1 MLASPFYLHT
11 WKKFVDEGVLDSNR
25 INERISESWHRCKQA
40 NVNPH
45 MNKGQ
50 KILSSN
56 FFQDQKKKSEIFL
69 DIAIPQ
75 LQNMRRTID
84 ELQMMALLIDPDGY
98 VLSLS
103 GNQQTLKRAKHIN
116 FIEGVKWTEAAVG
129 TNAIGT
135 ALQIE
140 EAIMISGTEHYSVA
154 SHSWSCA
161 AAPIHNDDGKLIGV
175 LDFSCPIEFSHPYM
189 LGMVT
194 SIAHAIEREC
204 SIRVHQNELHLI
216 HRFLDVID
224 SDEQV
229 VICNHRDVI
238 VSASKKVRERVSN
251 WSRMKLE
258 DLMQNGLKPKL
269 EVPIYSNDR
278 MIGKCIYV
286 KENKQGNVFST
297 SPFINGVT
305 FPGVI
310 GTSNAFQHTLEEIKL
325 VSPTD
330 ASVYVCGE
338 TGVGKEYV
346 ARAIHEN
353 SSRKNGPFIAVN
365 CGSLPKE
372 LMESELFGY
381 AEGAFTGARRQGYK
395 GKFEQADGGTI
406 FLDEIG
412 EVPPEMQVALLRV
425 LQERIV
431 TPIGS
436 SKEVPVNIR
445 IITATHKDL
454 LRLVEEGKFRQDL
467 YYRLHV
473 YPLYVPS
480 LIERKEDIPYFIQD
494 FCRRKNWNVVFP
506 KNICNQLS
514 QHAWPGNIREL
525 LNVLERIYILSQ
537 GREICGKQI
546 SFLLQT
552 MMGNQNQLELQA
564 ENKTEHTLNF
574 REKIQRDSMIE
585 ALEKTNGNVSLASKL
600 LDVPRSTF
608 YKRMQK
614 YKLKSRF
621 L

>member
-25 INERISESWHRCKQA
+25 INKRISESWHRCKQA

-50 KILSSN
+50 KILSSRI
-56 FFQDQKKKSEIFL
+56 FREQKKKSEIFL
-69 DIAIPQ
+69 DIALPQ
-75 LQNMRRTID
+75 IQNMRKTID

-135 ALQIE
+135 ALEIE

-216 HRFLDVID
+216 HRFIDVID

-238 VSASKKVRERVSN
+238 VSASKSVRERVSN

-258 DLMQNGLKPKL
+258 DFMQNGLKPKL
-269 EVPIYSNDR
+269 EVPVYSNDR

-286 KENKQGNVFST
+286 KENKQGNLFST
-297 SPFINGVT
+297 ASLINGIT

-310 GTSNAFQHTLEEIKL
+310 GTSSAFQHTLEEIKL

-353 SSRKNGPFIAVN
+353 SPRKDGPFIAVN

-425 LQERIV
+425 LQERTV

-473 YPLYVPS
+473 YPLYVPT
-480 LIERKEDIPYFIQD
+480 LIERKEDIPYFIKH
-494 FCRRKNWNVVFP
+494 FCEQKNWNVVFP
-506 KNICNQLS
+506 KSICNQFY
-514 QHAWPGNIREL
+514 QHTWPGNIREL

-537 GREICGKQI
+537 RQEICEKQI
-546 SFLLQT
+546 PFLLQT
-552 MMGNQNQLELQA
+552 MMGNQHQLTLQA
-564 ENKTEHTLNF
+564 ENKIENTLNF
-574 REKIQRDSMIE
+574 RERIQRDSMIE
-585 ALEKTNGNVSLASKL
+585 ALEKTNGNVSLAAKL

-614 YKLKSRF
+614 YKL
-621 L
+621 

>member
-11 WKKFVDEGVLDSNR
+11 WKKFVNEGVLDSNR

-50 KILSSN
+50 KVLSSN
-56 FFQDQKKKSEIFL
+56 IFREQKKKSEIFL
-69 DIAIPQ
+69 DIALPQ
-75 LQNMRRTID
+75 IQNMRKTID

-103 GNQQTLKRAKHIN
+103 GNKQTLKRAKHIN

-135 ALQIE
+135 ALEIE
-140 EAIMISGTEHYSVA
+140 EAIMISGTEHYSVV

-161 AAPIHNDDGKLIGV
+161 AAPIHNDDGKLIGI

-238 VSASKKVRERVSN
+238 VSASKSVRERVTN

-258 DLMQNGLKPKL
+258 DLVHHGLETKL
-269 EVPIYSNDR
+269 EIPVYSNER
-278 MIGKCIYV
+278 MIGKCMYL
-286 KENKQGNVFST
+286 KENKQMNTYSAFT
-297 SPFINGVT
+297 FIKGIT
-305 FPGVI
+305 FPGVT
-310 GTSNAFQHTLEEIKL
+310 GTSKAFQHTLEEIKL

-353 SSRKNGPFIAVN
+353 SPRKDGPFIAVN

-395 GKFEQADGGTI
+395 GKFEQANGGTL

-425 LQERIV
+425 LQERTI

-480 LIERKEDIPYFIQD
+480 LIERKEDIPYFIQHL
-494 FCRRKNWNVVFP
+494 CERKNWNVVFP
-506 KNICNQLS
+506 KSICNQFL
-514 QHAWPGNIREL
+514 QHTWPGNIREL
-525 LNVLERIYILSQ
+525 VNALERIYILSQ
-537 GREICGKQI
+537 GREICEKQVA
-546 SFLLQT
+546 FLIQT
-552 MMGNQNQLELQA
+552 MMGNQQQLELQV

-585 ALEKTNGNVSLASKL
+585 ALQKTNGNVSLAAKL

-614 YKLKSRF
+614 YKL
-621 L
+621 

>member
-11 WKKFVDEGVLDSNR
+11 WKKFIDKGVLNSNR

-56 FFQDQKKKSEIFL
+56 IFQEQKKKSEIFL
-69 DIAIPQ
+69 DIALPQ
-75 LQNMRRTID
+75 IQNMRKTID

-103 GNQQTLKRAKHIN
+103 GNKQTLKRAKHIN

-135 ALQIE
+135 ALEIE

-175 LDFSCPIEFSHPYM
+175 LDFSCPIEFSHLYM

-238 VSASKKVRERVSN
+238 VSASKSVRKRVTN

-258 DLMQNGLKPKL
+258 DLMRYGLETKL
-269 EVPIYSNDR
+269 EIPVYSNER
-278 MIGKCIYV
+278 MIGKCMYL
-286 KENKQGNVFST
+286 KENKQMNTYSAFTFIKGITFS
-297 SPFINGVT
+297 GVT
-305 FPGVI
+305 
-310 GTSNAFQHTLEEIKL
+310 GTSKAFQHTLEEIKL

-353 SSRKNGPFIAVN
+353 SPRKDGPFIAVN

-395 GKFEQADGGTI
+395 GKFEQANGGTL

-412 EVPPEMQVALLRV
+412 EVPSEMQVALLRV
-425 LQERIV
+425 LQERTI

-467 YYRLHV
+467 YYRLYV

-480 LIERKEDIPYFIQD
+480 LLERKEDIPYFIQH
-494 FCRRKNWNVVFP
+494 FCERKNWNVVFP
-506 KNICNQLS
+506 KSICNQFL
-514 QHAWPGNIREL
+514 QHTWPGNIREL
-525 LNVLERIYILSQ
+525 VNVLERIYILSQ
-537 GREICGKQI
+537 GREICEKRI
-546 SFLLQT
+546 AFLLQT
-552 MMGNQNQLELQA
+552 MMGNQQQLELQV

-585 ALEKTNGNVSLASKL
+585 ALQKTNGNVSLATKL

-614 YKLKSRF
+614 FNL
-621 L
+621 

>member
-1 MLASPFYLHT
+1 MLVSPFYLHT

-56 FFQDQKKKSEIFL
+56 IFQDQKKKSEIFL

-75 LQNMRRTID
+75 IQNMRKTID

-135 ALQIE
+135 ALEIE

-238 VSASKKVRERVSN
+238 VSASKRIRERVCN
-251 WSRMKLE
+251 WSRMKLA
-258 DLMQNGLKPKL
+258 DLMHYGLKTKL
-269 EVPIYSNDR
+269 EVPVYSNNR

-286 KENKQGNVFST
+286 KENKQEKLFST
-297 SPFINGVT
+297 SPFINGIT

-310 GTSNAFQHTLEEIKL
+310 GTSDAFQHTLEEIKL

-330 ASVYVCGE
+330 ASVYVCGK

-353 SSRKNGPFIAVN
+353 SPRKNGPFIAVN

-425 LQERIV
+425 IQERTV

-480 LIERKEDIPYFIQD
+480 LIERKEDIPYFIKH
-494 FCRRKNWNVVFP
+494 FCEQKNWNVVFP
-506 KNICNQLS
+506 KSICNQFY
-514 QHAWPGNIREL
+514 QHTWPGNIREL

-537 GREICGKQI
+537 GREICEKQI

-552 MMGNQNQLELQA
+552 MMGNQHQLALQA
-564 ENKTEHTLNF
+564 ENKAENALNF
-574 REKIQRDSMIE
+574 REKIQRDSMVE
-585 ALEKTNGNVSLASKL
+585 ALEKTNGNVSLAAKL

-608 YKRMQK
+608 YKRMQR
-614 YKLKSRF
+614 YKL
-621 L
+621 

>member
-25 INERISESWHRCKQA
+25 INERISESWYRCKQA

-56 FFQDQKKKSEIFL
+56 IFQDQKRKSEIFL

-75 LQNMRRTID
+75 IQNMRKTID

-135 ALQIE
+135 ALEIE

-161 AAPIHNDDGKLIGV
+161 ASPIHNDDGKLIGV

-238 VSASKKVRERVSN
+238 VSASKRVRERVCN

-258 DLMQNGLKPKL
+258 DLIHNGLKSKL
-269 EVPIYSNDR
+269 EVPVYSNDR
-278 MIGKCIYV
+278 MIGKCIYL
-286 KENKQGNVFST
+286 KENKQANLFSNF
-297 SPFINGVT
+297 PFINGIT

-310 GTSNAFQHTLEEIKL
+310 GTSSVFQHTLEEIKL

-353 SSRKNGPFIAVN
+353 SPRKNGPFIAVN
-365 CGSLPKE
+365 CGSLLKE

-425 LQERIV
+425 LQERTV

-480 LIERKEDIPYFIQD
+480 LIERKEDIPYFIQH
-494 FCRRKNWNVVFP
+494 FCERKDWNVVFP
-506 KNICNQLS
+506 KSICNQFS
-514 QHAWPGNIREL
+514 QHTWPGNIREL

-537 GREICGKQI
+537 GREICEKQI

-552 MMGNQNQLELQA
+552 MMGNQHQLELQA

-585 ALEKTNGNVSLASKL
+585 ALEKTNGNVSLAAKL

-614 YKLKSRF
+614 FRL
-621 L
+621 

>member
-11 WKKFVDEGVLDSNR
+11 WKKFIDEGVFDSNR
-25 INERISESWHRCKQA
+25 INERISESWHRCRQA
-40 NVNPH
+40 NVNPY

-56 FFQDQKKKSEIFL
+56 VFQEQKKKSEIFL
-69 DIAIPQ
+69 DIALPQ
-75 LQNMRRTID
+75 IQNMRKTID

-103 GNQQTLKRAKHIN
+103 GNKQTLKRAKHIN
-116 FIEGVKWTEAAVG
+116 FIEGVKWTESAVG

-135 ALQIE
+135 ALEIE
-140 EAIMISGTEHYSVA
+140 EAIMISGTEHYSVV

-175 LDFSCPIEFSHPYM
+175 LNFSCPIEFSHPYM

-194 SIAHAIEREC
+194 SMAHAIEREC

-238 VSASKKVRERVSN
+238 VSASKSVRERINN

-258 DLMQNGLKPKL
+258 ELMHHGLETKL
-269 EVPIYSNDR
+269 EIPVYSNER
-278 MIGKCIYV
+278 MIGKCMYL
-286 KENKQGNVFST
+286 KENKQMNTYSALT
-297 SPFINGVT
+297 FIKGIT
-305 FPGVI
+305 FPGVT
-310 GTSNAFQHTLEEIKL
+310 GTSRAFQHTLEEIKL

-353 SSRKNGPFIAVN
+353 SPRKDGPFIAVN

-395 GKFEQADGGTI
+395 GKFEQANGGTL

-425 LQERIV
+425 LQERTI

-436 SKEVPVNIR
+436 SKLVPVNIR

-480 LIERKEDIPYFIQD
+480 LIERKEDIPYFIQH
-494 FCRRKNWNVVFP
+494 FCERKNWNVVFP
-506 KNICNQLS
+506 KSIYNQFL
-514 QHAWPGNIREL
+514 QHTWPGNIREL
-525 LNVLERIYILSQ
+525 VNVLERIYILSQ
-537 GREICGKQI
+537 GREICEKQVA
-546 SFLLQT
+546 FLLQT
-552 MMGNQNQLELQA
+552 MRGNQQQLELQV

-574 REKIQRDSMIE
+574 RKKIQRDSMIE
-585 ALEKTNGNVSLASKL
+585 ALQKTNGNVSLAAKL
-600 LDVPRSTF
+600 LNVPRSTF

-614 YKLKSRF
+614 YKL
-621 L
+621 

>member
-11 WKKFVDEGVLDSNR
+11 WKKFINEGVLDSNR

-75 LQNMRRTID
+75 IQNMRKTID

-103 GNQQTLKRAKHIN
+103 GNKQTLKRAKHIN

-135 ALQIE
+135 ALEIE
-140 EAIMISGTEHYSVA
+140 EAIMISGTEHYSVV

-238 VSASKKVRERVSN
+238 VSASKSVRERINN

-258 DLMQNGLKPKL
+258 ELMHHGLETKL
-269 EVPIYSNDR
+269 EIPVYSNER
-278 MIGKCIYV
+278 MIGKCMYL
-286 KENKQGNVFST
+286 KENEQMNTYSALT
-297 SPFINGVT
+297 FIKGIT
-305 FPGVI
+305 FPGVT
-310 GTSNAFQHTLEEIKL
+310 GTSRAFQHTLEEIKL

-353 SSRKNGPFIAVN
+353 SPRKDGPFIAVN

-372 LMESELFGY
+372 LIESELFGY

-395 GKFEQADGGTI
+395 GKFEQANGGTL

-412 EVPPEMQVALLRV
+412 EVSPEMQVALLRV
-425 LQERIV
+425 LQERTI

-480 LIERKEDIPYFIQD
+480 LIERKEDIPYFIQH
-494 FCRRKNWNVVFP
+494 FCEQKNWNVVFP
-506 KNICNQLS
+506 KSICNQFL
-514 QHAWPGNIREL
+514 QHTWPGNIREL
-525 LNVLERIYILSQ
+525 VNALERIYILSQ
-537 GREICGKQI
+537 GREICEKQVA
-546 SFLLQT
+546 LLIQT
-552 MMGNQNQLELQA
+552 MMGNQQQLELQV

-585 ALEKTNGNVSLASKL
+585 ALQKTNGNVSLAAKL

-614 YKLKSRF
+614 YKL
-621 L
+621 

>member
-1 MLASPFYLHT
+1 MLDSPYYLHT
-11 WKKFVDEGVLDSNR
+11 WQKFVDEGVLDSDR
-25 INERISESWHRCKQA
+25 INKRISESWHRCKQA

-50 KILSSN
+50 NISTSN
-56 FFQDQKKKSEIFL
+56 VFQDQKQKSEIFL
-69 DIAIPQ
+69 DIALPH
-75 LQNMRRTID
+75 LQNMKKTID

-98 VLSLS
+98 ALSLS
-103 GNQQTLKRAKHIN
+103 GNKQTLKRAKHIN

-135 ALQIE
+135 ALEIE

-224 SDEQV
+224 SDEKV
-229 VICNHRDVI
+229 VICNHRDVV
-238 VSASKKVRERVSN
+238 VSASKRVREQVPN
-251 WSRMKLE
+251 WSRMRLV
-258 DLMQNGLKPKL
+258 DLLQNGLTSKL
-269 EVPIYSNDR
+269 EVPVYSKDR
-278 MIGKCIYV
+278 MIGKCIYL
-286 KENKQGNVFST
+286 KENRRSNIYGSLR
-297 SPFINGVT
+297 INGKVH
-305 FPGVI
+305 FSGVI
-310 GTSNAFQHTLEEIKL
+310 GTSPSFNNTLKEIQL

-353 SSRKNGPFIAVN
+353 SSRKDGPFIAVN

-425 LQERIV
+425 LQERKV

-436 SKEVPVNIR
+436 SKEIPVNIR
-445 IITATHKDL
+445 VITATHKDL

-473 YPLYVPS
+473 YPIYVPS
-480 LIERKEDIPYFIQD
+480 LSERKEDIPYFIQD
-494 FCRRKNWNVVFP
+494 FCERKQWNIQFP
-506 KNICNQLS
+506 TSICKQFA
-514 QHAWPGNIREL
+514 QHKWSGNIREL
-525 LNVLERIYILSQ
+525 LNILERIYILSQ
-537 GREICGKQI
+537 GREICEKQI

-552 MMGNQNQLELQA
+552 MMGKQKQLELQT
-564 ENKTEHTLNF
+564 ENKEEHTLNF

-585 ALEKTNGNVSLASKL
+585 ALQKTNGNVTLAAKL

-614 YKLKSRF
+614 FRL
-621 L
+621 

>member
-1 MLASPFYLHT
+1 MLASPFYLHA
-11 WKKFVDEGVLDSNR
+11 WKKFVNEGVLDSNR
-25 INERISESWHRCKQA
+25 INQRISESWHRCKQA

-50 KILSSN
+50 KVLSSN
-56 FFQDQKKKSEIFL
+56 IFREQKKKSEIFL
-69 DIAIPQ
+69 DIALPQ
-75 LQNMRRTID
+75 IQNLRKTID

-103 GNQQTLKRAKHIN
+103 GNKQTLKRAKHIN

-135 ALQIE
+135 ALEIE

-161 AAPIHNDDGKLIGV
+161 AAPIHNDDGKLIGI

-238 VSASKKVRERVSN
+238 VSTSKSVRERVTN

-258 DLMQNGLKPKL
+258 DLVHHGLETKL
-269 EVPIYSNDR
+269 EIPVYSNER
-278 MIGKCIYV
+278 MIGKCMYL
-286 KENKQGNVFST
+286 KENKQMNTYSAFT
-297 SPFINGVT
+297 FIKGIT
-305 FPGVI
+305 FPGVT
-310 GTSNAFQHTLEEIKL
+310 GTSKAFQHTLEEIKL

-353 SSRKNGPFIAVN
+353 SPRKDGPFIAVN

-395 GKFEQADGGTI
+395 GKFEQANGGTL

-425 LQERIV
+425 LQERTI

-480 LIERKEDIPYFIQD
+480 LIERKEDIPYFIQH
-494 FCRRKNWNVVFP
+494 FCERKNWNVVFP
-506 KNICNQLS
+506 KSICNQFL
-514 QHAWPGNIREL
+514 QHTWPGNIREL
-525 LNVLERIYILSQ
+525 VNALERIYILSQ
-537 GREICGKQI
+537 GREICEKQVA
-546 SFLLQT
+546 FLIQT
-552 MMGNQNQLELQA
+552 MMGNQQQLELQV

-585 ALEKTNGNVSLASKL
+585 ALQKTNGNVSLAAKL

-614 YKLKSRF
+614 YKL
-621 L
+621 

>member
-25 INERISESWHRCKQA
+25 MNERISESWYRCKQA

-56 FFQDQKKKSEIFL
+56 IFQDQKKKSEIFL

-75 LQNMRRTID
+75 IQNMRKTID

-140 EAIMISGTEHYSVA
+140 EAIMISGTEHYSIA

-238 VSASKKVRERVSN
+238 VSASKSVRERVSN

-269 EVPIYSNDR
+269 EVPVYSKDR

-297 SPFINGVT
+297 SPFINGIT

-310 GTSNAFQHTLEEIKL
+310 GTSNVFQHTLEEIKL

-353 SSRKNGPFIAVN
+353 SPRKNGPFIAVN

-425 LQERIV
+425 LQERTV

-473 YPLYVPS
+473 YPLYVPT
-480 LIERKEDIPYFIQD
+480 LIERKEDIPYFIKH
-494 FCRRKNWNVVFP
+494 FCEQKNWNVVFP
-506 KNICNQLS
+506 KSICNQFY
-514 QHAWPGNIREL
+514 QHTWPGNIREL
-525 LNVLERIYILSQ
+525 INALERIYILSQ
-537 GREICGKQI
+537 GREICEKQI

-552 MMGNQNQLELQA
+552 MIGNQDQLALQV
-564 ENKTEHTLNF
+564 ENKPEHTLNF

-585 ALEKTNGNVSLASKL
+585 ALEKTNGNVSLAAKL

-614 YKLKSRF
+614 YKL
-621 L
+621 

>member
-11 WKKFVDEGVLDSNR
+11 WKKFVNEGVLDSNR
-25 INERISESWHRCKQA
+25 INQRISESWHRCKQA

-56 FFQDQKKKSEIFL
+56 IFQEQKKKSEIFL
-69 DIAIPQ
+69 DIALPQ
-75 LQNMRRTID
+75 IQNMRKTID

-103 GNQQTLKRAKHIN
+103 GNKQTLKRAKHIN
-116 FIEGVKWTEAAVG
+116 FIEGVKWTESAVG

-135 ALQIE
+135 ALEIE
-140 EAIMISGTEHYSVA
+140 EAIMISGTEHYTVA

-238 VSASKKVRERVSN
+238 VSASKSVRERINN

-258 DLMQNGLKPKL
+258 ELMHHGLETKL
-269 EVPIYSNDR
+269 EIPVYSNER
-278 MIGKCIYV
+278 MIGKCMYL
-286 KENKQGNVFST
+286 KENKQMNTYSALTFIKGITFS
-297 SPFINGVT
+297 GVT
-305 FPGVI
+305 
-310 GTSNAFQHTLEEIKL
+310 GTSRAFQHTLEEIKL

-353 SSRKNGPFIAVN
+353 SPRKDGPFIAVN

-395 GKFEQADGGTI
+395 GKFEQANGGTL

-425 LQERIV
+425 LQERTI

-436 SKEVPVNIR
+436 SKLVPVNIR

-480 LIERKEDIPYFIQD
+480 LIERKEDIPYFIQH
-494 FCRRKNWNVVFP
+494 FCERKNWNVVFP
-506 KNICNQLS
+506 KSIYNQFL
-514 QHAWPGNIREL
+514 QHTWPGNIREL
-525 LNVLERIYILSQ
+525 VNVLERIYILSQ
-537 GREICGKQI
+537 GREICEKQVA
-546 SFLLQT
+546 FLLQT
-552 MMGNQNQLELQA
+552 MRGNQQQLELQV
-564 ENKTEHTLNF
+564 ENKTEHTLHF

-585 ALEKTNGNVSLASKL
+585 ALQKTNGNVSLAAKL
-600 LDVPRSTF
+600 LNVPRSTF

-614 YKLKSRF
+614 YKL
-621 L
+621 

>member
-25 INERISESWHRCKQA
+25 INERISESWYRCKQA

-56 FFQDQKKKSEIFL
+56 VFQDQKKKSEIFL

-75 LQNMRRTID
+75 IQNMRKTID

-103 GNQQTLKRAKHIN
+103 GNEQTLKRAKHIN

-135 ALQIE
+135 ALEIE

-204 SIRVHQNELHLI
+204 SIRVHQNELQLI

-238 VSASKKVRERVSN
+238 VSASKRVRERVCN

-258 DLMQNGLKPKL
+258 DLMQYGLKFKL
-269 EVPIYSNDR
+269 EVPVYSNNR

-286 KENKQGNVFST
+286 KENKQGNLFST
-297 SPFINGVT
+297 VPLINGII

-310 GTSNAFQHTLEEIKL
+310 GTSSAFQHTLEEIKL

-353 SSRKNGPFIAVN
+353 SPRKNGPLIAVN
-365 CGSLPKE
+365 FGSLPKE

-425 LQERIV
+425 LQERTV

-480 LIERKEDIPYFIQD
+480 LIERKEDIPYFIQQ
-494 FCRRKNWNVVFP
+494 FCERKNWNVVFP
-506 KNICNQLS
+506 KSICNQFF
-514 QHAWPGNIREL
+514 QHTWPGNIREL

-537 GREICGKQI
+537 GREICEKQI

-552 MMGNQNQLELQA
+552 MMGNQPQFELQA
-564 ENKTEHTLNF
+564 ENKTENTLNF

-585 ALEKTNGNVSLASKL
+585 ALEKTNGNVSLAAKL

-614 YKLKSRF
+614 YKL
-621 L
+621 

>member
-11 WKKFVDEGVLDSNR
+11 WKKFVNEGVLDSNR
-25 INERISESWHRCKQA
+25 INQRISESWHRCKQA

-56 FFQDQKKKSEIFL
+56 IFQEQKKKSEIFL
-69 DIAIPQ
+69 DIALPQ
-75 LQNMRRTID
+75 IQNMRKTID

-103 GNQQTLKRAKHIN
+103 GNKQTLKRAKHIN
-116 FIEGVKWTEAAVG
+116 FIEGVKWTESAVG

-135 ALQIE
+135 ALEIE
-140 EAIMISGTEHYSVA
+140 EAIMISGTEHYTVA

-238 VSASKKVRERVSN
+238 VSASKNVRERINN

-258 DLMQNGLKPKL
+258 ELMHHGLETKL
-269 EVPIYSNDR
+269 EIPVYSNER
-278 MIGKCIYV
+278 MIGKCMYL
-286 KENKQGNVFST
+286 KENKQMNTYSALTFIKGITFS
-297 SPFINGVT
+297 GVT
-305 FPGVI
+305 
-310 GTSNAFQHTLEEIKL
+310 GTSRAFQHTLEEIKL

-353 SSRKNGPFIAVN
+353 SPRKDGPFIAVN

-395 GKFEQADGGTI
+395 GKFEQANGGTL

-425 LQERIV
+425 LQERTI

-436 SKEVPVNIR
+436 SKLVPVNIR

-480 LIERKEDIPYFIQD
+480 LIERKEDIPYFIQH
-494 FCRRKNWNVVFP
+494 FCERKNWNVVFP
-506 KNICNQLS
+506 KSIYNQFL
-514 QHAWPGNIREL
+514 QHTWPGNIREL
-525 LNVLERIYILSQ
+525 VNVLERIYILSQ
-537 GREICGKQI
+537 GREICEKQVD
-546 SFLLQT
+546 FLLQT
-552 MMGNQNQLELQA
+552 MRGNQQQLELQV
-564 ENKTEHTLNF
+564 ENKTEHTLHF

-585 ALEKTNGNVSLASKL
+585 ALQKTNGNVSLAAKL
-600 LDVPRSTF
+600 LNVPRSTF

-614 YKLKSRF
+614 YKL
-621 L
+621 

>member
-11 WKKFVDEGVLDSNR
+11 WKKFIDKGVLDSNR
-25 INERISESWHRCKQA
+25 INERISESWYRCKQA

-56 FFQDQKKKSEIFL
+56 IFQDQKKKSEIFL

-75 LQNMRRTID
+75 IQNMRKTID

-103 GNQQTLKRAKHIN
+103 GNKQTLKRAKHIN

-135 ALQIE
+135 ALEIE

-238 VSASKKVRERVSN
+238 VSASKRVRERVCN

-258 DLMQNGLKPKL
+258 DLMHYGLKTKL
-269 EVPIYSNDR
+269 EVPVYSNNR

-286 KENKQGNVFST
+286 KGNKQEKLFLT
-297 SPFINGVT
+297 SPFINGIT

-310 GTSNAFQHTLEEIKL
+310 GTSSTFQHTLEEIKL

-353 SSRKNGPFIAVN
+353 SPRKNGPFIAVN

-425 LQERIV
+425 LQERTV
-431 TPIGS
+431 NPIGS
-436 SKEVPVNIR
+436 SKEIPVNIR

-480 LIERKEDIPYFIQD
+480 LIERKEDIPYFIQQ
-494 FCRRKNWNVVFP
+494 FCERKNWNIVFP
-506 KNICNQLS
+506 KSICNQFAL
-514 QHAWPGNIREL
+514 HTWPGNIREL

-537 GREICGKQI
+537 GREICEKQI

-552 MMGNQNQLELQA
+552 MMGNQPHFELQA
-564 ENKTEHTLNF
+564 ENKTEKTLNF

-585 ALEKTNGNVSLASKL
+585 ALEKTNGNVSLAAKL

-614 YKLKSRF
+614 YKL
-621 L
+621 

>member
-11 WKKFVDEGVLDSNR
+11 WKKFVNEGVLDSNR
-25 INERISESWHRCKQA
+25 INQRISESWHRCKQA

-50 KILSSN
+50 KVLSSN
-56 FFQDQKKKSEIFL
+56 IFREQKKKSEIFL
-69 DIAIPQ
+69 DIALPQ
-75 LQNMRRTID
+75 IQNMRKTID

-103 GNQQTLKRAKHIN
+103 GNKQTLKRAKHIN

-135 ALQIE
+135 ALEIE
-140 EAIMISGTEHYSVA
+140 EAIMISGTEHYSVV

-161 AAPIHNDDGKLIGV
+161 AAPIHNDDGKLIGI

-238 VSASKKVRERVSN
+238 VSASKSVRERVTN

-258 DLMQNGLKPKL
+258 DLVHHGLETKL
-269 EVPIYSNDR
+269 EIPVYSNER
-278 MIGKCIYV
+278 MIGKCMYL
-286 KENKQGNVFST
+286 KENKQMNTYSAFT
-297 SPFINGVT
+297 FIKGIT
-305 FPGVI
+305 FPGVT
-310 GTSNAFQHTLEEIKL
+310 GTSKAFQHTLEEIKL

-353 SSRKNGPFIAVN
+353 SPRKDGPFIAVN

-395 GKFEQADGGTI
+395 GKFEQANGGTL

-425 LQERIV
+425 LQERTI

-480 LIERKEDIPYFIQD
+480 LLERKEDIPYFIQH
-494 FCRRKNWNVVFP
+494 FCERKNWNVVFP
-506 KNICNQLS
+506 KSICNQFL
-514 QHAWPGNIREL
+514 QHTWPGNIREL
-525 LNVLERIYILSQ
+525 VNVLERIYILSQ
-537 GREICGKQI
+537 GREICEKQVA
-546 SFLLQT
+546 FLIQT
-552 MMGNQNQLELQA
+552 MMGNQQQLELQV

-574 REKIQRDSMIE
+574 RKKIQRDSMIE
-585 ALEKTNGNVSLASKL
+585 ALQKTNGNVSLAAKL

-614 YKLKSRF
+614 YKL
-621 L
+621 

>member
-1 MLASPFYLHT
+1 MLASPFYLHA
-11 WKKFVDEGVLDSNR
+11 WKKFINEGVLDSNR

-50 KILSSN
+50 KILSSI

-75 LQNMRRTID
+75 IQNMRKTID

-103 GNQQTLKRAKHIN
+103 GNKQTLKRAKHIN

-135 ALQIE
+135 ALEIE

-238 VSASKKVRERVSN
+238 VSASKSVRERINN

-258 DLMQNGLKPKL
+258 ELMHHGLETKL
-269 EVPIYSNDR
+269 EIPVYSNER
-278 MIGKCIYV
+278 MIGKCMYL
-286 KENKQGNVFST
+286 KENKQMNTYSALT
-297 SPFINGVT
+297 FIKGIT
-305 FPGVI
+305 FPGVT
-310 GTSNAFQHTLEEIKL
+310 GTSKAFQHTLEEIKL

-353 SSRKNGPFIAVN
+353 SPRKDGPFIAVN

-372 LMESELFGY
+372 LIESELFGY

-395 GKFEQADGGTI
+395 GKFEQANGGTL

-425 LQERIV
+425 LQERTI

-480 LIERKEDIPYFIQD
+480 LIERKEDIPYFIQH
-494 FCRRKNWNVVFP
+494 FCEQKNWNVVFP
-506 KNICNQLS
+506 KSICNQFL
-514 QHAWPGNIREL
+514 QHTWPGNIREL
-525 LNVLERIYILSQ
+525 VNALERIYILSQ
-537 GREICGKQI
+537 GREICEKQVA
-546 SFLLQT
+546 LLIQT
-552 MMGNQNQLELQA
+552 MMGNQQQLELQV

-585 ALEKTNGNVSLASKL
+585 ALQKTNGNVSLAAKL

-614 YKLKSRF
+614 YKL
-621 L
+621 

>member
-1 MLASPFYLHT
+1 MLASPFYLHA
-11 WKKFVDEGVLDSNR
+11 WKKFVNEGVLDSNR
-25 INERISESWHRCKQA
+25 INQRISESWHRCKQA

-50 KILSSN
+50 KVLSSN
-56 FFQDQKKKSEIFL
+56 IFREQKKKSEIFL
-69 DIAIPQ
+69 DIALPQ
-75 LQNMRRTID
+75 IQNLRKTID

-103 GNQQTLKRAKHIN
+103 GNKQTLKRAKHIN

-135 ALQIE
+135 ALEIE

-161 AAPIHNDDGKLIGV
+161 AAPIHNDDGKLIGI

-238 VSASKKVRERVSN
+238 VSASKSVRERVTN

-258 DLMQNGLKPKL
+258 DLVHHGLETKL
-269 EVPIYSNDR
+269 EIPVYSNER
-278 MIGKCIYV
+278 MIGKCMYL
-286 KENKQGNVFST
+286 KENKQMNTYSAFT
-297 SPFINGVT
+297 FIKGIT
-305 FPGVI
+305 FPGVT
-310 GTSNAFQHTLEEIKL
+310 GTSKAFQHTLEEIKL

-330 ASVYVCGE
+330 VSVYVCGE

-353 SSRKNGPFIAVN
+353 SPRKDGPFIAVN

-372 LMESELFGY
+372 LIESELFGY

-395 GKFEQADGGTI
+395 GKFEQANGGTL

-425 LQERIV
+425 LQERTI

-480 LIERKEDIPYFIQD
+480 LIERKEDIPYFIQH
-494 FCRRKNWNVVFP
+494 FCEQKNWNVVFP
-506 KNICNQLS
+506 KSICNQFL
-514 QHAWPGNIREL
+514 QHTWPGNIREL
-525 LNVLERIYILSQ
+525 VNALERIYILSQ
-537 GREICGKQI
+537 GREIYEKQVA
-546 SFLLQT
+546 LLIQT
-552 MMGNQNQLELQA
+552 MMGNQQQLELQV

-585 ALEKTNGNVSLASKL
+585 ALQKTNGNVSLAAKL

-614 YKLKSRF
+614 YKL
-621 L
+621 

>member
-1 MLASPFYLHT
+1 MLASPFYLHA
-11 WKKFVDEGVLDSNR
+11 WKKFVNEGVLDSNR
-25 INERISESWHRCKQA
+25 INQRISESWHRCKQA

-50 KILSSN
+50 KVLSSN
-56 FFQDQKKKSEIFL
+56 IFREQKKKSEIFL
-69 DIAIPQ
+69 DIALPQ
-75 LQNMRRTID
+75 IQNLRKTID

-103 GNQQTLKRAKHIN
+103 GNKQTLKRAKHIN

-135 ALQIE
+135 ALEIE

-154 SHSWSCA
+154 SHGWSCA
-161 AAPIHNDDGKLIGV
+161 AAPIHNDDGKLIGI
-175 LDFSCPIEFSHPYM
+175 LDFSCPIECSHPYM

-238 VSASKKVRERVSN
+238 VSASKSVRERVTN

-258 DLMQNGLKPKL
+258 DLVHHGLETKL
-269 EVPIYSNDR
+269 EIPVYSNER
-278 MIGKCIYV
+278 MIGKCMYL
-286 KENKQGNVFST
+286 KENKQMNTYST
-297 SPFINGVT
+297 FTFIKGIT
-305 FPGVI
+305 FPGVT
-310 GTSNAFQHTLEEIKL
+310 GTSKAFQHTLEEIKL

-353 SSRKNGPFIAVN
+353 SPRKDGPFIAVN

-395 GKFEQADGGTI
+395 GKFEQANGGTL

-425 LQERIV
+425 LQERTI

-480 LIERKEDIPYFIQD
+480 LIERKEDIPYFIQH
-494 FCRRKNWNVVFP
+494 FCERKNWNVVFP
-506 KNICNQLS
+506 KSICNQFL
-514 QHAWPGNIREL
+514 QHTWPGNIREL
-525 LNVLERIYILSQ
+525 VNALERIYILSQ
-537 GREICGKQI
+537 GREICEKQVA
-546 SFLLQT
+546 FLIQT
-552 MMGNQNQLELQA
+552 MMGNQQQLELQV

-585 ALEKTNGNVSLASKL
+585 ALEKTNGNVSLAAKL

-614 YKLKSRF
+614 YKL
-621 L
+621 

>member
-11 WKKFVDEGVLDSNR
+11 WKKFINEGVLDSNR

-75 LQNMRRTID
+75 IQNMRKTID
-84 ELQMMALLIDPDGY
+84 ELQMMALLIDPGGY

-103 GNQQTLKRAKHIN
+103 GNKQTLKRAKHIN

-135 ALQIE
+135 ALEIE
-140 EAIMISGTEHYSVA
+140 EAIMISGTEHYSVV

-216 HRFLDVID
+216 HRFLDVMD

-238 VSASKKVRERVSN
+238 VSASKSVRERINN

-258 DLMQNGLKPKL
+258 ELMHHGLETKL
-269 EVPIYSNDR
+269 EIPVYSNER
-278 MIGKCIYV
+278 MIGKCMYL
-286 KENKQGNVFST
+286 KENEQMNTYSALT
-297 SPFINGVT
+297 FIKGIT
-305 FPGVI
+305 FPGVT
-310 GTSNAFQHTLEEIKL
+310 GTSRAFQHTLEEIKL

-353 SSRKNGPFIAVN
+353 SPRKDGPFIAVN

-372 LMESELFGY
+372 LIESELFGY

-395 GKFEQADGGTI
+395 GKFEQANGGTL

-412 EVPPEMQVALLRV
+412 EVSPEMQVALLRV
-425 LQERIV
+425 LQERTI

-480 LIERKEDIPYFIQD
+480 LIERKEDIPYFIQH
-494 FCRRKNWNVVFP
+494 FCEQKNWNVVFP
-506 KNICNQLS
+506 KSICNQFL
-514 QHAWPGNIREL
+514 QHTWPGNIREL
-525 LNVLERIYILSQ
+525 VNALERIYILSQ
-537 GREICGKQI
+537 GREICEKQVA
-546 SFLLQT
+546 LLIQT
-552 MMGNQNQLELQA
+552 MMGNQQQLELQV

-585 ALEKTNGNVSLASKL
+585 ALQKTNGNVSLAAKL

-614 YKLKSRF
+614 YKL
-621 L
+621 

>member
-11 WKKFVDEGVLDSNR
+11 WKKFINEGVLDSNR

-50 KILSSN
+50 KILSSI

-75 LQNMRRTID
+75 IQNMRKTID

-103 GNQQTLKRAKHIN
+103 GNKQTLKRAKHIN

-135 ALQIE
+135 ALEIE
-140 EAIMISGTEHYSVA
+140 EAIMISGTEHYSVV

-238 VSASKKVRERVSN
+238 VSASKSVRERINN

-258 DLMQNGLKPKL
+258 ELMHHGLETKL
-269 EVPIYSNDR
+269 EIPVYSNER
-278 MIGKCIYV
+278 MIGKCMYL
-286 KENKQGNVFST
+286 KENEQMNTYSALT
-297 SPFINGVT
+297 FIKGIT
-305 FPGVI
+305 FPGVT
-310 GTSNAFQHTLEEIKL
+310 GTSRAFQHTLEEIKL

-353 SSRKNGPFIAVN
+353 SPRKDGPFIAVN

-372 LMESELFGY
+372 LIESELFGY

-395 GKFEQADGGTI
+395 GKFEQAKGGTL

-425 LQERIV
+425 LQERTI

-480 LIERKEDIPYFIQD
+480 LIERKEDIPYFIQH
-494 FCRRKNWNVVFP
+494 FCEQKNWNVVFP
-506 KNICNQLS
+506 KSICNQFL
-514 QHAWPGNIREL
+514 QHTWPGNIREL
-525 LNVLERIYILSQ
+525 VNALERIYILSQ
-537 GREICGKQI
+537 GREICEKQVA
-546 SFLLQT
+546 LLIQT
-552 MMGNQNQLELQA
+552 VMGNQQQLELQV

-585 ALEKTNGNVSLASKL
+585 ALQKTNGNVSLAAKL
-600 LDVPRSTF
+600 LNVPRSTF

-614 YKLKSRF
+614 YKL
-621 L
+621 

>member
-11 WKKFVDEGVLDSNR
+11 WKKFVNEGVLDSNR
-25 INERISESWHRCKQA
+25 INQRISESWHRCKQA

-56 FFQDQKKKSEIFL
+56 IFQEQKKKSEIFL
-69 DIAIPQ
+69 DIALPQ
-75 LQNMRRTID
+75 IQNMRKTID

-103 GNQQTLKRAKHIN
+103 GNKQTLKRAKHIN
-116 FIEGVKWTEAAVG
+116 FIEGVKWTESAVG

-135 ALQIE
+135 ALEIE
-140 EAIMISGTEHYSVA
+140 EAIMISGTEHYTVA

-238 VSASKKVRERVSN
+238 VSASKSVRERINN

-258 DLMQNGLKPKL
+258 ELMHHGLETKL
-269 EVPIYSNDR
+269 EIPVYSNER
-278 MIGKCIYV
+278 MIGKCMYL
-286 KENKQGNVFST
+286 KENKQMNTYSALTFIKGITFS
-297 SPFINGVT
+297 GVT
-305 FPGVI
+305 
-310 GTSNAFQHTLEEIKL
+310 GTSRAFQHTLEEIKL

-338 TGVGKEYV
+338 TGVGKESV

-353 SSRKNGPFIAVN
+353 SPRKDGPFIAVN

-395 GKFEQADGGTI
+395 GKFEQANGGTL

-425 LQERIV
+425 LQERTI

-436 SKEVPVNIR
+436 SKLVPVNIR

-480 LIERKEDIPYFIQD
+480 LIERKEDIPYFIQH
-494 FCRRKNWNVVFP
+494 FCEQKNWNVVFP
-506 KNICNQLS
+506 KSIYNQFL
-514 QHAWPGNIREL
+514 QHTWPGNIREL
-525 LNVLERIYILSQ
+525 VNVLERIYILSQ
-537 GREICGKQI
+537 GREICEKQVA
-546 SFLLQT
+546 FLLQT
-552 MMGNQNQLELQA
+552 MRGNQQQLELQV
-564 ENKTEHTLNF
+564 ENKTEHTLHF

-585 ALEKTNGNVSLASKL
+585 ALQKTNGNVSLAAKL
-600 LDVPRSTF
+600 LNVPRSTF

-614 YKLKSRF
+614 YKL
-621 L
+621 

>member
-11 WKKFVDEGVLDSNR
+11 WKKFVDEGVLDSKR
-25 INERISESWHRCKQA
+25 MNERISESWHRCKQA

-56 FFQDQKKKSEIFL
+56 VFQDQKKKSEIFL

-75 LQNMRRTID
+75 LQNMRKTID

-258 DLMQNGLKPKL
+258 DLMQHGLKPKL
-269 EVPIYSNDR
+269 EVPVYSNDR

-286 KENKQGNVFST
+286 QENKQGNVFST
-297 SPFINGVT
+297 SPFINGIT

-353 SSRKNGPFIAVN
+353 SPRKNGPFIAVN

-425 LQERIV
+425 LQERTV

-494 FCRRKNWNVVFP
+494 FCERKNWNVVLP
-506 KNICNQLS
+506 KSICNQFS
-514 QHAWPGNIREL
+514 QHKWPGNIREL

-537 GREICGKQI
+537 GREICEKQI
-546 SFLLQT
+546 SFY
-552 MMGNQNQLELQA
+552 
-564 ENKTEHTLNF
+564 
-574 REKIQRDSMIE
+574 
-585 ALEKTNGNVSLASKL
+585 
-600 LDVPRSTF
+600 
-608 YKRMQK
+608 YKQ
-614 YKLKSRF
+614 
-621 L
+621 

>member
-25 INERISESWHRCKQA
+25 INERISESWYRCKQA

-56 FFQDQKKKSEIFL
+56 IFQDQKKKSEIFL

-75 LQNMRRTID
+75 IQNMRKTID

-103 GNQQTLKRAKHIN
+103 GNKQTLQRAKQIN

-135 ALQIE
+135 ALEIE

-175 LDFSCPIEFSHPYM
+175 LDFSCPIEFSQPYM

-204 SIRVHQNELHLI
+204 SIRVHQNELQLI

-224 SDEQV
+224 SNEQV

-238 VSASKKVRERVSN
+238 VSASKRVRERVCN
-251 WSRMKLE
+251 WSRMKLA
-258 DLMQNGLKPKL
+258 DLMHYGLKTKL
-269 EVPIYSNDR
+269 EVPVYSNNR

-286 KENKQGNVFST
+286 KENKQVKSFST
-297 SPFINGVT
+297 SPFINGIT

-310 GTSNAFQHTLEEIKL
+310 GTSSAFQHTLEEIKL

-353 SSRKNGPFIAVN
+353 SPRKNGPFIAVN

-412 EVPPEMQVALLRV
+412 EVPPEMQIALLRV
-425 LQERIV
+425 LQERTV

-436 SKEVPVNIR
+436 SKEVPVNMEININLHCKQKIKQR
-445 IITATHKDL
+445 TH
-454 LRLVEEGKFRQDL
+454 
-467 YYRLHV
+467 
-473 YPLYVPS
+473 
-480 LIERKEDIPYFIQD
+480 
-494 FCRRKNWNVVFP
+494 
-506 KNICNQLS
+506 
-514 QHAWPGNIREL
+514 
-525 LNVLERIYILSQ
+525 
-537 GREICGKQI
+537 
-546 SFLLQT
+546 
-552 MMGNQNQLELQA
+552 
-564 ENKTEHTLNF
+564 
-574 REKIQRDSMIE
+574 
-585 ALEKTNGNVSLASKL
+585 
-600 LDVPRSTF
+600 
-608 YKRMQK
+608 
-614 YKLKSRF
+614 
-621 L
+621 

>member
-11 WKKFVDEGVLDSNR
+11 WKKFIDKGVLDSNR

-56 FFQDQKKKSEIFL
+56 IFQEQKKKSEIFL
-69 DIAIPQ
+69 DIALPQ
-75 LQNMRRTID
+75 IQNMRKTID

-98 VLSLS
+98 ILSLS
-103 GNQQTLKRAKHIN
+103 GNKQTLKRAKHIN

-135 ALQIE
+135 ALEIE

-238 VSASKKVRERVSN
+238 VSASKSVRERVTN

-258 DLMQNGLKPKL
+258 DLMRYGLETKL
-269 EVPIYSNDR
+269 EIPVYSNER
-278 MIGKCIYV
+278 MIGKCMYL
-286 KENKQGNVFST
+286 KENKQMNTYSAFTFIKGITFS
-297 SPFINGVT
+297 GVT
-305 FPGVI
+305 
-310 GTSNAFQHTLEEIKL
+310 GTSKAFQHTLEEIKL

-353 SSRKNGPFIAVN
+353 SPRKDGPFIAVN

-395 GKFEQADGGTI
+395 GKFEQANGGTL

-412 EVPPEMQVALLRV
+412 EVPSEMQVALLRV
-425 LQERIV
+425 LQERTI

-480 LIERKEDIPYFIQD
+480 LLERKEDIPYFIQH
-494 FCRRKNWNVVFP
+494 FCERKNWNVVFP
-506 KNICNQLS
+506 KSICNQFL
-514 QHAWPGNIREL
+514 QHTWPGNIREL
-525 LNVLERIYILSQ
+525 VNVLERIYILSQ
-537 GREICGKQI
+537 GREICEKQVA
-546 SFLLQT
+546 FLLQT
-552 MMGNQNQLELQA
+552 MMGNQQQLELQV

-585 ALEKTNGNVSLASKL
+585 ALQKTNGNVSLAVKL

-614 YKLKSRF
+614 FNL
-621 L
+621 

>member
-1 MLASPFYLHT
+1 MLASPFYLHA
-11 WKKFVDEGVLDSNR
+11 WKKFVNEGVLDSNR
-25 INERISESWHRCKQA
+25 INQRISESWHRCKQA

-50 KILSSN
+50 KVLSSN
-56 FFQDQKKKSEIFL
+56 IFREQKKKSEIFL
-69 DIAIPQ
+69 DIALPQ
-75 LQNMRRTID
+75 IQNLRKTID

-103 GNQQTLKRAKHIN
+103 GNKQTLKRAKHIN

-135 ALQIE
+135 ALEIE

-161 AAPIHNDDGKLIGV
+161 AAPIHNDDGKLIGI

-238 VSASKKVRERVSN
+238 VSASKSVRERVTN

-258 DLMQNGLKPKL
+258 DLVYHGLETKL
-269 EVPIYSNDR
+269 EIPVYSNER
-278 MIGKCIYV
+278 MIGKCMYL
-286 KENKQGNVFST
+286 KENKQMNTYSAFT
-297 SPFINGVT
+297 FIKGIT
-305 FPGVI
+305 FPGVT
-310 GTSNAFQHTLEEIKL
+310 GTSKAFQHTLEEIKL

-330 ASVYVCGE
+330 VSVYVCGE

-353 SSRKNGPFIAVN
+353 SPRKDGPFIAVN

-372 LMESELFGY
+372 LIESELFGY

-395 GKFEQADGGTI
+395 GKFEQANGGTL

-425 LQERIV
+425 LQERTI

-480 LIERKEDIPYFIQD
+480 LIERKEDIPYFIQH
-494 FCRRKNWNVVFP
+494 FCEQKNWNVVFP
-506 KNICNQLS
+506 KSICNQFL
-514 QHAWPGNIREL
+514 QHTWPGNIREL
-525 LNVLERIYILSQ
+525 VNALERIYILSQ
-537 GREICGKQI
+537 GREICEKQVA
-546 SFLLQT
+546 LLIQT
-552 MMGNQNQLELQA
+552 MMGNQQQLELQVK
-564 ENKTEHTLNF
+564 NKTEHTLNF
-574 REKIQRDSMIE
+574 REKIKRDSMIE
-585 ALEKTNGNVSLASKL
+585 ALQKTNGNVSLAAKL

-614 YKLKSRF
+614 YKL
-621 L
+621 

>member
-11 WKKFVDEGVLDSNR
+11 WKKFINEGVLDSNR

-75 LQNMRRTID
+75 IQNMRKTID

-103 GNQQTLKRAKHIN
+103 GNKQTLKRAKHIN

-135 ALQIE
+135 ALEIE
-140 EAIMISGTEHYSVA
+140 EAIMISGTEHYSVV

-238 VSASKKVRERVSN
+238 VSASKSVRERINN

-258 DLMQNGLKPKL
+258 ELMHHGLETKL
-269 EVPIYSNDR
+269 EIPAYSNER
-278 MIGKCIYV
+278 MIGKCMYL
-286 KENKQGNVFST
+286 KENEQMNTYSALT
-297 SPFINGVT
+297 FIKGIT
-305 FPGVI
+305 FPGVT
-310 GTSNAFQHTLEEIKL
+310 GTSRAFQHTLEEIKL
-325 VSPTD
+325 VSTTD

-353 SSRKNGPFIAVN
+353 SPRKDGPFIAVN

-395 GKFEQADGGTI
+395 GKFEQANGGTL

-425 LQERIV
+425 LQERTI

-480 LIERKEDIPYFIQD
+480 LIERKEDIPYFIQH
-494 FCRRKNWNVVFP
+494 FCEQKNWNVVFP
-506 KNICNQLS
+506 KSICNQFL
-514 QHAWPGNIREL
+514 QHTWPGNIREL
-525 LNVLERIYILSQ
+525 VNALERIYILSQ
-537 GREICGKQI
+537 GREICEKQVA
-546 SFLLQT
+546 LLIQT
-552 MMGNQNQLELQA
+552 MMGNQQQLELQV

-585 ALEKTNGNVSLASKL
+585 ALQKTNGNVSLAAKL

-614 YKLKSRF
+614 YKL
-621 L
+621 

>member
-11 WKKFVDEGVLDSNR
+11 WKKFIDEGVFDSNR
-25 INERISESWHRCKQA
+25 INERISESWHRCRQA
-40 NVNPH
+40 NVNPY

-56 FFQDQKKKSEIFL
+56 VFQEQKKKSEIFL
-69 DIAIPQ
+69 DIALPQ
-75 LQNMRRTID
+75 IQNMRKTID

-103 GNQQTLKRAKHIN
+103 GNKQTLKRAKHIN

-135 ALQIE
+135 ALEIE

-238 VSASKKVRERVSN
+238 VSASKSVRERINN

-258 DLMQNGLKPKL
+258 ELMHHGLETKL
-269 EVPIYSNDR
+269 EIPVYSNER
-278 MIGKCIYV
+278 MIGKCMYL
-286 KENKQGNVFST
+286 KKNKQINTYSAFAFIKGITFS
-297 SPFINGVT
+297 GVT
-305 FPGVI
+305 
-310 GTSNAFQHTLEEIKL
+310 GTSKAFQHTLEEIKL

-353 SSRKNGPFIAVN
+353 SPRKDGPFIAVN

-381 AEGAFTGARRQGYK
+381 VEGAFTGARRQGYK
-395 GKFEQADGGTI
+395 GKFEQAHGGTL

-425 LQERIV
+425 LQERTI

-480 LIERKEDIPYFIQD
+480 LIERKEDISYFIQH
-494 FCRRKNWNVVFP
+494 FCERKNWNVVFP
-506 KNICNQLS
+506 KSICNQFL
-514 QHAWPGNIREL
+514 QHTWPGNIREL
-525 LNVLERIYILSQ
+525 VNVLERIYILSQ
-537 GREICGKQI
+537 GREICEKQVA
-546 SFLLQT
+546 FLLQT
-552 MMGNQNQLELQA
+552 MMGNQQQLELQV
-564 ENKTEHTLNF
+564 ENKTEHPLNF
-574 REKIQRDSMIE
+574 REKTQRDSMIE
-585 ALEKTNGNVSLASKL
+585 VLQKTNGNVSLAAKL

-614 YKLKSRF
+614 YKL
-621 L
+621 

>member
-11 WKKFVDEGVLDSNR
+11 WKKFIDEGVLDSNR

-50 KILSSN
+50 KVLSSHI
-56 FFQDQKKKSEIFL
+56 FREQKKKSEIFL
-69 DIAIPQ
+69 DIALPQ
-75 LQNMRRTID
+75 IQNMRKTID

-103 GNQQTLKRAKHIN
+103 GNKQTLKRAKHIN

-135 ALQIE
+135 ALEIE

-238 VSASKKVRERVSN
+238 VSASKSVRERVTN

-258 DLMQNGLKPKL
+258 DLVHHGLETKL
-269 EVPIYSNDR
+269 EIPVYSNER
-278 MIGKCIYV
+278 MIGKCMYL
-286 KENKQGNVFST
+286 KENKQMNTYSAFT
-297 SPFINGVT
+297 FIKGIT
-305 FPGVI
+305 FPGVT
-310 GTSNAFQHTLEEIKL
+310 GTSKAFQHTLEEIKL

-353 SSRKNGPFIAVN
+353 SPRKDGPFIAVN

-395 GKFEQADGGTI
+395 GKFEQANGGTL

-425 LQERIV
+425 LQERTI

-480 LIERKEDIPYFIQD
+480 LIERKEDIPYFIQH
-494 FCRRKNWNVVFP
+494 FCEQKNWNVVFP
-506 KNICNQLS
+506 KSICNQFL
-514 QHAWPGNIREL
+514 QHTWPGNIREL
-525 LNVLERIYILSQ
+525 VNALERIYILSQ
-537 GREICGKQI
+537 GREICEKQVA
-546 SFLLQT
+546 LLIQT
-552 MMGNQNQLELQA
+552 MMGNQQQLELQV

-585 ALEKTNGNVSLASKL
+585 ALQKTNGNVSLAAKL

-614 YKLKSRF
+614 YKL
-621 L
+621 

>member
-11 WKKFVDEGVLDSNR
+11 WKKFIDKGVLDSNR

-56 FFQDQKKKSEIFL
+56 IFQEQKKKSEIFL
-69 DIAIPQ
+69 DIALPQ
-75 LQNMRRTID
+75 IQNMRKTID

-103 GNQQTLKRAKHIN
+103 GNKQTLKRAKHIN

-135 ALQIE
+135 ALEIE

-238 VSASKKVRERVSN
+238 VSASKSVRKRVTN

-258 DLMQNGLKPKL
+258 DLMRYGLETKL
-269 EVPIYSNDR
+269 EIPVYSNER
-278 MIGKCIYV
+278 MIGKCMYL
-286 KENKQGNVFST
+286 KENKQMNTYSAFTFIKGITFS
-297 SPFINGVT
+297 GVT
-305 FPGVI
+305 
-310 GTSNAFQHTLEEIKL
+310 GTSKAFQHTLEEIKL

-353 SSRKNGPFIAVN
+353 SPRKDGPFIAVN

-395 GKFEQADGGTI
+395 GKFEQANGGTL

-412 EVPPEMQVALLRV
+412 EVPSEMQVALLRV
-425 LQERIV
+425 LQERTI

-480 LIERKEDIPYFIQD
+480 LLERKEDIPYFIQH
-494 FCRRKNWNVVFP
+494 FCERKNWNVVFP
-506 KNICNQLS
+506 KSICNQFL
-514 QHAWPGNIREL
+514 QHTWPGNIREL
-525 LNVLERIYILSQ
+525 VNVLERIYILSQ
-537 GREICGKQI
+537 GREICEKRVA
-546 SFLLQT
+546 FLLQT
-552 MMGNQNQLELQA
+552 MMGNQQQLELQV

-585 ALEKTNGNVSLASKL
+585 ALQKTNGNVSLAAKL

-614 YKLKSRF
+614 FNL
-621 L
+621 

>member
-25 INERISESWHRCKQA
+25 INERISESWYRCKQA

-56 FFQDQKKKSEIFL
+56 IFQDQKKKSEIFL

-75 LQNMRRTID
+75 IQNMRKTID

-103 GNQQTLKRAKHIN
+103 GNEQTLKRAKHIN
-116 FIEGVKWTEAAVG
+116 FIEGVKWTEATVG

-135 ALQIE
+135 ALEIE

-224 SDEQV
+224 SNEQV
-229 VICNHRDVI
+229 VICNHRNVI
-238 VSASKKVRERVSN
+238 VSASKRVRERVTN

-258 DLMQNGLKPKL
+258 DLMHYGLKTKL
-269 EVPIYSNDR
+269 EVPVYSNNR

-286 KENKQGNVFST
+286 KENKQEKLFST
-297 SPFINGVT
+297 SPFINGIT

-310 GTSNAFQHTLEEIKL
+310 GTSDAFQHTLEEIKL

-353 SSRKNGPFIAVN
+353 SPRKNGPFIAVN
-365 CGSLPKE
+365 CGALPKE

-425 LQERIV
+425 LQERTV

-480 LIERKEDIPYFIQD
+480 LIERKEDIPYFIQH
-494 FCRRKNWNVVFP
+494 FCERKNWNVVFP
-506 KNICNQLS
+506 KSICNQFS
-514 QHAWPGNIREL
+514 QHTWPGNIREL

-537 GREICGKQI
+537 GREICEKQI

-552 MMGNQNQLELQA
+552 MMGNQHQLELQT
-564 ENKTEHTLNF
+564 ENKTENTLNF

-585 ALEKTNGNVSLASKL
+585 ALEKTNGNVSLAAKL

-614 YKLKSRF
+614 YKL
-621 L
+621 

>member
-11 WKKFVDEGVLDSNR
+11 WKKFIDEGVLDSNR
-25 INERISESWHRCKQA
+25 INERISESWYRCKQA

-45 MNKGQ
+45 MIKGQ
-50 KILSSN
+50 KILSSV
-56 FFQDQKKKSEIFL
+56 FFQEQKKKSEIFL
-69 DIAIPQ
+69 DIALPQ
-75 LQNMRRTID
+75 IQNMRKTID

-103 GNQQTLKRAKHIN
+103 GNKQTLKRAKHIN

-135 ALQIE
+135 ALEIE
-140 EAIMISGTEHYSVA
+140 EAIMISGTEHYSVV

-161 AAPIHNDDGKLIGV
+161 AAPIHNDDGKLIGI

-238 VSASKKVRERVSN
+238 VSASKSVRERVTN

-258 DLMQNGLKPKL
+258 ELVHHGLETKL
-269 EVPIYSNDR
+269 EIPVYSNER
-278 MIGKCIYV
+278 MIGKCMYL
-286 KENKQGNVFST
+286 KENKQMNTYST
-297 SPFINGVT
+297 FTFIKGIT
-305 FPGVI
+305 FPGVT
-310 GTSNAFQHTLEEIKL
+310 GTSKAFQHTLEEIKL

-353 SSRKNGPFIAVN
+353 SPRKDGPFIAVN

-395 GKFEQADGGTI
+395 GKFEQANGGTL

-425 LQERIV
+425 LQERTI

-436 SKEVPVNIR
+436 SKLVPVNIR

-480 LIERKEDIPYFIQD
+480 LIERKEDIPYFIQH
-494 FCRRKNWNVVFP
+494 FCEQKNWNVVFP
-506 KNICNQLS
+506 KSIYNQFL
-514 QHAWPGNIREL
+514 QHTWPGNIREL
-525 LNVLERIYILSQ
+525 VNVLERIYILSQ
-537 GREICGKQI
+537 GREICEKQVV
-546 SFLLQT
+546 FLLQT
-552 MMGNQNQLELQA
+552 MRGNQQQLELQV
-564 ENKTEHTLNF
+564 ENKTEHTLHF

-585 ALEKTNGNVSLASKL
+585 ALQKTNGNVSLAAKL
-600 LDVPRSTF
+600 LNVPRSTF

-614 YKLKSRF
+614 YKL
-621 L
+621 

>member
-25 INERISESWHRCKQA
+25 MNERISESWHRCKQA

-56 FFQDQKKKSEIFL
+56 IFQDQKKKSEIFL

-75 LQNMRRTID
+75 IQNMRKTID

-216 HRFLDVID
+216 HRFLDVIN

-258 DLMQNGLKPKL
+258 DLIQNGLKPKL
-269 EVPIYSNDR
+269 EVPVYSNDR

-286 KENKQGNVFST
+286 KENKRGNLFST
-297 SPFINGVT
+297 SPFINGIT

-353 SSRKNGPFIAVN
+353 SPRKNGPFIAVN

-425 LQERIV
+425 LQERTV

-480 LIERKEDIPYFIQD
+480 LIERKEDIPYFIQH
-494 FCRRKNWNVVFP
+494 FCERKNWNVVFP
-506 KNICNQLS
+506 KSICNQLS
-514 QHAWPGNIREL
+514 QHTWPGNIREL

-537 GREICGKQI
+537 GREICEKQI

-552 MMGNQNQLELQA
+552 MMGNQHQLELQA

-585 ALEKTNGNVSLASKL
+585 ALEKTNGNVSLAAKL

-614 YKLKSRF
+614 YKL
-621 L
+621 

>member
-11 WKKFVDEGVLDSNR
+11 WKKFVNEGVLDSNR
-25 INERISESWHRCKQA
+25 INQRISESWHRCKQA

-56 FFQDQKKKSEIFL
+56 IFQEQKKKSEIFL
-69 DIAIPQ
+69 DIALPQ
-75 LQNMRRTID
+75 IQNMRKTID

-103 GNQQTLKRAKHIN
+103 GNKQTLKRAKHIN
-116 FIEGVKWTEAAVG
+116 FIEGVKWTESAVG

-135 ALQIE
+135 ALEIE
-140 EAIMISGTEHYSVA
+140 EAIMISGTEHYTVA

-238 VSASKKVRERVSN
+238 VSASKSVRERINN

-258 DLMQNGLKPKL
+258 ELMHHGLETKL
-269 EVPIYSNDR
+269 EIPVYSNER
-278 MIGKCIYV
+278 MIGKCMYL
-286 KENKQGNVFST
+286 KENKQMNTYSALTFIKGITFS
-297 SPFINGVT
+297 GVT
-305 FPGVI
+305 
-310 GTSNAFQHTLEEIKL
+310 GTSRAFQHTLEEIKL

-353 SSRKNGPFIAVN
+353 SPRKDGPFIAVN

-395 GKFEQADGGTI
+395 GKFEQANGGTL

-425 LQERIV
+425 LQERTI

-436 SKEVPVNIR
+436 SKLVPVNIR

-480 LIERKEDIPYFIQD
+480 LIERKEDIPYFIQH
-494 FCRRKNWNVVFP
+494 FCERKNWNVVFP
-506 KNICNQLS
+506 KSIYNQFL
-514 QHAWPGNIREL
+514 QHTWPGNIREL
-525 LNVLERIYILSQ
+525 VNVLERIYILSQ
-537 GREICGKQI
+537 GREICEKQVD
-546 SFLLQT
+546 FLLQT
-552 MMGNQNQLELQA
+552 MRGNQQQLELQV
-564 ENKTEHTLNF
+564 ENKTEHTLHF

-585 ALEKTNGNVSLASKL
+585 ALQKTNGNVSLAAKL
-600 LDVPRSTF
+600 LNVPRSTF

-614 YKLKSRF
+614 YKL
-621 L
+621 

>member
-11 WKKFVDEGVLDSNR
+11 WKKFVNEGVLDSNR
-25 INERISESWHRCKQA
+25 INQRISESWHRCKQA

-50 KILSSN
+50 KVLSSN
-56 FFQDQKKKSEIFL
+56 IFREQKKKSEIFL
-69 DIAIPQ
+69 DIALPQ
-75 LQNMRRTID
+75 IQNLRKTID

-103 GNQQTLKRAKHIN
+103 GNKQTLKRAKHIN

-135 ALQIE
+135 ALEIE

-161 AAPIHNDDGKLIGV
+161 AAPIHNDDGKLIGI

-238 VSASKKVRERVSN
+238 VSASKSVRERVTN

-258 DLMQNGLKPKL
+258 DLVHHGLETKL
-269 EVPIYSNDR
+269 EIPVYSNER
-278 MIGKCIYV
+278 MIGKCMYL
-286 KENKQGNVFST
+286 KENKQMNTYSAFT
-297 SPFINGVT
+297 FIKGIT
-305 FPGVI
+305 FPGVT
-310 GTSNAFQHTLEEIKL
+310 GTSKAFQHTLEEIKL

-353 SSRKNGPFIAVN
+353 SPRKDGPFIAVN

-395 GKFEQADGGTI
+395 GKFEQANGGTL

-425 LQERIV
+425 LQERTI

-480 LIERKEDIPYFIQD
+480 LIERKEDIPYFIQH
-494 FCRRKNWNVVFP
+494 FCERKNWNVVFP
-506 KNICNQLS
+506 KSICNQFL
-514 QHAWPGNIREL
+514 QHTWPGNIREL
-525 LNVLERIYILSQ
+525 VNALERIYILSQ
-537 GREICGKQI
+537 GREICEKQVA
-546 SFLLQT
+546 FLIQT
-552 MMGNQNQLELQA
+552 MMGNQQQLELQV

-585 ALEKTNGNVSLASKL
+585 ALQKTNGNVSLAAKL

-614 YKLKSRF
+614 YKL
-621 L
+621 

>member
-1 MLASPFYLHT
+1 MLASPFYLHA
-11 WKKFVDEGVLDSNR
+11 WKKFVNEGVLDSNR
-25 INERISESWHRCKQA
+25 INQRISESWHRCKQA

-50 KILSSN
+50 KVLSSN
-56 FFQDQKKKSEIFL
+56 IFREQKKKSEIFL
-69 DIAIPQ
+69 DIALPQ
-75 LQNMRRTID
+75 IQNLRKTID

-103 GNQQTLKRAKHIN
+103 GNKQTLKRAKHIN

-135 ALQIE
+135 ALEIE

-161 AAPIHNDDGKLIGV
+161 AAPIHNDDGKLIGI

-238 VSASKKVRERVSN
+238 VSASKSVRERVTN

-258 DLMQNGLKPKL
+258 DLVHHGLETKL
-269 EVPIYSNDR
+269 EIPVYSNER
-278 MIGKCIYV
+278 MIGKCMYL
-286 KENKQGNVFST
+286 KENKQMNTYSAFT
-297 SPFINGVT
+297 FIKGIT
-305 FPGVI
+305 FPGVT
-310 GTSNAFQHTLEEIKL
+310 GTSKAFQHTLEEIKL

-330 ASVYVCGE
+330 VSVYVCGE

-353 SSRKNGPFIAVN
+353 SPRKDGPFIAVN

-372 LMESELFGY
+372 LIESELFGY

-395 GKFEQADGGTI
+395 GKFEQANGGTL

-425 LQERIV
+425 LQERTI

-480 LIERKEDIPYFIQD
+480 LIERKEDIPYFIQH
-494 FCRRKNWNVVFP
+494 FCEQKNWNVVFP
-506 KNICNQLS
+506 KSICNQFL
-514 QHAWPGNIREL
+514 QHTWPGNIREL
-525 LNVLERIYILSQ
+525 VNALERIYILSQ
-537 GREICGKQI
+537 GREICEKQVA
-546 SFLLQT
+546 LLIQT
-552 MMGNQNQLELQA
+552 MMGNQQQLELQV

-585 ALEKTNGNVSLASKL
+585 ALQKTNGNVSLAAKL

-614 YKLKSRF
+614 YKL
-621 L
+621 